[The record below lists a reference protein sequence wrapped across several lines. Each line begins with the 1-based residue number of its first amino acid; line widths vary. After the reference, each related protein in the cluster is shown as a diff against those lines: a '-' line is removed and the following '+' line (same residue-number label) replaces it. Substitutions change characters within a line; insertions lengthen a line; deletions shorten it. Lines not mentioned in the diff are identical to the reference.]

1 MKITTLIKNISYSL
15 ILIAG
20 IIFLEDTIQ
29 YRPIKKDIKHTTIP
43 DTVYM
48 IISNNISP
56 FPKENNIALSRNKS
70 ETQASTYPIDRI
82 VVIIAEFNF
91 LTVKRFMIAAIIL

>member
-1 MKITTLIKNISYSL
+1 
-15 ILIAG
+15 
-20 IIFLEDTIQ
+20 
-29 YRPIKKDIKHTTIP
+29 
-43 DTVYM
+43 M